1 MGITTDKTTNNS
13 RPTAVIMQRPCEST
27 ITRAAEATRIRVGK
41 GRASVLISDSQGES
55 SSPAAIHDVSPE
67 SDCTGN
73 LRVLDVAGRIY
84 HDCRRGQIT
93 LDRIETFRTDKL
105 RQLCM
110 KCLAVKSPGR
120 GERRGSAAQRIR
132 AALATCLALVTLP
145 VGCGLNA
152 QGHREVSAAL
162 AEYER
167 RARETPVEYG
177 DLSQY
182 AEGRPS
188 QAAPTEGTSSS
199 PDEHSLAGLIATA
212 LERNPEIMSAIDTA
226 KSAASRVPQA
236 TALMDPMLMTRT
248 LPEPTRTADGDMVFV
263 LGVSQTLP
271 IPSKLDRRGRASLEE
286 ARMAIRDLEQTRL
299 RTIAEVKRAYFQ
311 LFAVD
316 QAVLIT
322 RENQTLLRDLIE
334 VARGQLVAGKR
345 QQEDILRAQVE
356 RSNLESQLVQLAQR
370 RETTVALIN
379 SMLDRPPRTN
389 VDSIASYDVRRLR
402 PHLDEL
408 LTQAYQRNPELA
420 KIEHQVLRDEHRL
433 ELAKLDY
440 IPDFTVGF
448 EWMLMQPRDAFVPPV
463 DPNTGMRPPYNRMS
477 EEGTDSWAITVALNI
492 PVWFERIEA
501 GIREARDR
509 LSASRRQHHAAKN
522 KLTYQIEDALARI
535 NSQRDI
541 ADLYATA
548 IIPQAEQAYQVS
560 REGYVT
566 GTSDFQFVIDNWQ
579 KWLFFRLEYYRT
591 LADLEQSIADLEQAL
606 GVSIVDAMLPSDA
619 QDAANGE

>member
-1 MGITTDKTTNNS
+1 ML
-13 RPTAVIMQRPCEST
+13 RP
-27 ITRAAEATRIRVGK
+27 GK
-41 GRASVLISDSQGES
+41 SFGGGK
-55 SSPAAIHDVSPE
+55 PHGP
-67 SDCTGN
+67 
-73 LRVLDVAGRIY
+73 
-84 HDCRRGQIT
+84 
-93 LDRIETFRTDKL
+93 
-105 RQLCM
+105 
-110 KCLAVKSPGR
+110 
-120 GERRGSAAQRIR
+120 AAQRIR
-132 AALATCLALVTLP
+132 ASIAIGLAFVTLTF
-145 VGCGLNA
+145 GCALNA

-162 AEYER
+162 AKYER
-167 RARETPVEYG
+167 RARAMPVEYG
-177 DLSQY
+177 ELSQS
-182 AEGRPS
+182 AEDRPS
-188 QAAPTEGTSSS
+188 QAAPTEGTSSP

-212 LERNPEIMSAIDTA
+212 LERNPEIMSAIDSA

-263 LGVSQTLP
+263 LGASQTLP
-271 IPSKLDRRGRASLEE
+271 IPSKLDRRGRAALEE
-286 ARMAIRDLEQTRL
+286 ARMAIRELDQARL
-299 RTIAEVKRAYFQ
+299 RIIAEVKRAYFQ

-322 RENQTLLRDLIE
+322 RENQTLLRDLID

-379 SMLDRPPRTN
+379 SILDRPPKTS

-420 KIEHQVLRDEHRL
+420 KIEHQVLRDEHQL
-433 ELAKLDY
+433 ALAKLDY

-463 DPNTGMRPPYNRMS
+463 NPDTGMRPPYNRMS
-477 EEGTDSWAITVALNI
+477 EEGTDSWAITVGLNI

-501 GIREARDR
+501 GIREARER

-548 IIPQAEQAYQVS
+548 IIPQAEQAFQVS

-579 KWLFFRLEYYRT
+579 KWLFFRLEYFRT
-591 LADLEQSIADLEQAL
+591 LADLEQSVADLEQAL
-606 GVSIVDAMLPSDA
+606 GVSIVEALQPSTKP
-619 QDAANGE
+619 DAANGE

>member
-1 MGITTDKTTNNS
+1 MVMTVSRVTIETGREPRAIPESCDELGRMNS
-13 RPTAVIMQRPCEST
+13 RRSMANVRGVLRPVLVF
-27 ITRAAEATRIRVGK
+27 AAIL
-41 GRASVLISDSQGES
+41 SVVPGSGCALNSQG
-55 SSPAAIHDVSPE
+55 D
-67 SDCTGN
+67 
-73 LRVLDVAGRIY
+73 
-84 HDCRRGQIT
+84 
-93 LDRIETFRTDKL
+93 
-105 RQLCM
+105 
-110 KCLAVKSPGR
+110 
-120 GERRGSAAQRIR
+120 
-132 AALATCLALVTLP
+132 
-145 VGCGLNA
+145 
-152 QGHREVSAAL
+152 REVSAAL

-167 RARETPVEYG
+167 RSNSDPTHYAISKGASEVLGNASPTTQ
-177 DLSQY
+177 SQV
-182 AEGRPS
+182 S
-188 QAAPTEGTSSS
+188 LVS
-199 PDEHSLAGLIATA
+199 PNSLAGLIATA

-271 IPSKLDRRGRASLEE
+271 IPSKLDRRGRAALEE
-286 ARMAIRDLEQTRL
+286 ARMAIRELRQTRL
-299 RTIAEVKRAYFQ
+299 RIIAEVKRAYFQ

-316 QAVLIT
+316 QAALIT
-322 RENQTLLRDLIE
+322 RENQALLRDLIE

-379 SMLDRPPRTN
+379 SMLDRPPRTS
-389 VDSIASYDVRRLR
+389 VHSIASYDVRRLS

-463 DPNTGMRPPYNRMS
+463 NPNTGMRPPYNKMS

-492 PVWFERIEA
+492 PAWFERIEA

-541 ADLYATA
+541 ADLYSTA
-548 IIPQAEQAYQVS
+548 IIPQAEQAFQVS

-606 GVSIVDAMLPSDA
+606 GVSIVEAMQPSDA

>member
-1 MGITTDKTTNNS
+1 LS
-13 RPTAVIMQRPCEST
+13 
-27 ITRAAEATRIRVGK
+27 
-41 GRASVLISDSQGES
+41 
-55 SSPAAIHDVSPE
+55 
-67 SDCTGN
+67 
-73 LRVLDVAGRIY
+73 
-84 HDCRRGQIT
+84 
-93 LDRIETFRTDKL
+93 
-105 RQLCM
+105 
-110 KCLAVKSPGR
+110 
-120 GERRGSAAQRIR
+120 
-132 AALATCLALVTLP
+132 

-167 RARETPVEYG
+167 RARQTPVEYG
-177 DLSQY
+177 DLSRI
-182 AEGRPS
+182 ADARPP
-188 QAAPTEGTSSS
+188 QKAPPERTSSK

-212 LERNPEIMSAIDTA
+212 LERNPEIQSAIDTT

-236 TALMDPMLMTRT
+236 TALMDPILMTRT

-271 IPSKLDRRGRASLEE
+271 IPSKLERRGRIALSET
-286 ARMAIRDLEQTRL
+286 RMALRELEQTRL
-299 RTIAEVKRAYFQ
+299 RIIAEVKRAYFQ

-356 RSNLESQLVQLAQR
+356 HSNLESQLVELAQR

-402 PHLDEL
+402 PHLNEL
-408 LTQAYQRNPELA
+408 LTQAYLRNPELV
-420 KIEHQVLRDEHRL
+420 KIEHQVVRDEHRL

-448 EWMLMQPRDAFVPPV
+448 EWMLMQPRDAFVPPI
-463 DPNTGMRPPYNRMS
+463 DPNTGMRPPFNRMS
-477 EEGTDSWAITVALNI
+477 EEGTDSWAVTVALNI

-501 GIREARDR
+501 GIREARER

-522 KLTYQIEDALARI
+522 KLTYQVEDALARI

-548 IIPQAEQAYQVS
+548 IIPQAEQAFQVS
-560 REGYVT
+560 REGYIT

-579 KWLFFRLEYYRT
+579 KWLFFRLQYFRT
-591 LADLEQSIADLEQAL
+591 IAEMEQSVADLEQAV
-606 GVSIVDAMLPSDA
+606 GVSMIEVESPVTST
-619 QDAANGE
+619 QVGEGG